1 MVLELKI
8 PDLACSAC
16 VETVTKAVQAIDTQ
30 AQVSA
35 DPKTKQV
42 SIMTSAPEAAINAAI
57 TAAGYTIA

>member
-8 PDLACSAC
+8 PNLACSAC
-16 VETVTKAVQAIDTQ
+16 VETVTKAVDTQ
-30 AQVSA
+30 AQVIA

-42 SIMTSAPEAAINAAI
+42 SIVTSAPEAAIQTAI